1 MFESQQLSGTQQD
14 SLAYLV
20 IIIVTLSLAYFFW
33 ILFSEIWVAF
43 YPERELLCI
52 RHRRENDDELV
63 YKDVEFSDINFE
75 NPMGRDDNEGDTV
88 QQLQM
93 KLARAEKKLADLQR
107 EEGSSR
113 SPALSPKPVAMGM
126 ATSSGYNKPK
136 PKRMLQQRDS
146 LIEYMDDD
154 GDEEDL

>member
-1 MFESQQLSGTQQD
+1 MFESQQLSGPQQD

-20 IIIVTLSLAYFFW
+20 IVIVTLSLAYFFW

-43 YPERELLCI
+43 YPEKELLCI

-75 NPMGRDDNEGDTV
+75 NPMGRDDDGGDTV

-93 KLARAEKKLADLQR
+93 KLARAEKKLADMQR
-107 EEGSSR
+107 EGSGAR
-113 SPALSPKPVAMGM
+113 SPPVPAKPATMGI

-136 PKRMLQQRDS
+136 PKRMLHQRDS

-154 GDEEDL
+154 GEEEDL